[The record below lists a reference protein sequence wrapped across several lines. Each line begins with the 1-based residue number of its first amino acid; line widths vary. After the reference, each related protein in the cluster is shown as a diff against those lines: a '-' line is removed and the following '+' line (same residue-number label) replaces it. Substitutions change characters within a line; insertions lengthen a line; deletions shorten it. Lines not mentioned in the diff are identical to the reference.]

1 MNKLLKALVSIMLI
15 FATGCSSKTV
25 KTSNSTKESSAKT
38 FDGNYYNM
46 INNGRSKNSEK
57 FYLNFSNTKDLVTI
71 GSGLQI
77 LSTKHFSTNDYYLS
91 EGLQLTP
98 TDYY

>member
-1 MNKLLKALVSIMLI
+1 MPLWKKQQVKFLKALVSIMLVL
-15 FATGCSSKTV
+15 ATGCSSKTV

-71 GSGLQI
+71 GSGLLFI
-77 LSTKHFSTNDYYLS
+77 RRITINTN
-91 EGLQLTP
+91 
-98 TDYY
+98 